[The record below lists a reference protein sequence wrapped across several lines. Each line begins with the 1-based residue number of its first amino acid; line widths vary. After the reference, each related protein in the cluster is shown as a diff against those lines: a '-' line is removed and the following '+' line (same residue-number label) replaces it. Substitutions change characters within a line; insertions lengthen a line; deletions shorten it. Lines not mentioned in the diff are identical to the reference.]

1 MQRKKILT
9 IIMLCMLVL
18 QACAKPVPATK
29 ESDWREQYGHSLD
42 VPVTPEPEPPV
53 ATAKP
58 TGSTSTAPEL
68 PFPTPLPVR
77 EFVPEEGQVELVLW
91 MFEMVAGDPLDE
103 YILAELNYILQ
114 QRGYSFY
121 LTKKIEPYENRIDQ
135 ISLWQEALDSGE
147 TVDLLYLGNE
157 DTGLAYREYGNTA
170 VVRAI
175 TGGYLLPFSQYPET
189 EAKARLLSAYPEEYW
204 RLCSFGGDN
213 YGVSNTLSNFLKQK
227 NYLMLNLDAAAQMG
241 IELPEELDVMNLD
254 ELLQQA
260 EEAGVPGIEGL
271 DPMGDCGIRDLNSG
285 LYVKYMQ
292 DGTYRIVNPLEDE
305 ELLACWE
312 AKYRYKENGWQGDS
326 YETGELPLI
335 LYQMVTEKNWDG
347 ESFYKDSEK
356 GEISARFKV
365 YEEKE
370 RFFVE
375 GDYNQIFGIAT
386 SSQHKEEA
394 LELLSLMHSDEE
406 IVQLL
411 RYGIEGVHY
420 RIGEEGL
427 ENVTTAEVIE
437 FENGGKGIK
446 YITRQSPARTA
457 FGSVLGIIFGNQLMY
472 VELEEQLG
480 QKNMEEEW
488 HAGLSDIVFIPYLE
502 EFSEAQKAVQEKIR
516 EITYIVGKNGTGI
529 RDIAGSLISMTEDYK
544 AQIEKLR
551 TDFAEAGYN
560 ELAEEINKKYG
571 LE

>member
-1 MQRKKILT
+1 MKRRKLLV

-29 ESDWREQYGHSLD
+29 ESDWREQYGHSSD
-42 VPVTPEPEPPV
+42 VSSTPEPEQPV

-147 TVDLLYLGNE
+147 TVDLLYLGIE

-170 VVRAI
+170 VIRAI
-175 TGGYLLPFSQYPET
+175 EGGYLLPFSQYPET
-189 EAKARLLSAYPEEYW
+189 EARERLLAAYPEEYW
-204 RLCSFGGDN
+204 WLCSFGGEN
-213 YGVSNTLSNFLKQK
+213 YGVSNTLFNFIKQK
-227 NYLMLNLDAAAQMG
+227 NYLMLNLDAAAQAG
-241 IELPEELDVMNLD
+241 IEVPEELDVLNLD

-260 EEAGVPGIEGL
+260 EEAGVPGIEWR
-271 DPMGDCGIRDLNSG
+271 DSMGQSGIRNLNSG

-305 ELLACWE
+305 TLLAYWE
-312 AKYRYKENGWQGDS
+312 AECRYQENGWEGNS

-335 LYQMVTEKNWDG
+335 LYETVTKKNWDG
-347 ESFYKDSEK
+347 ESFYANSEK

-370 RFFVE
+370 RFWVE
-375 GDYNQIFGIAT
+375 GDYNQIMGITT
-386 SSQHKEEA
+386 SSKHKEEA

-420 RIGEEGL
+420 RVGEEGL
-427 ENVTTAEVIE
+427 ENVTTSELIE
-437 FENGGKGIK
+437 FENGGKSMNQ
-446 YITRQSPARTA
+446 ITRESPSRNAA
-457 FGSVLGIIFGNQLMY
+457 GSVLGLFFGNQLMY
-472 VELEEQLG
+472 VELEERLG

-488 HAGLSDIVFIPYLE
+488 YAGLSDIAFIPYLE
-502 EFSEAQKAVQEKIR
+502 EFSKEQKVVQENIR
-516 EITYIVGKNGTGI
+516 EITFIVGKKGEGI
-529 RDIAGSLISMTEDYK
+529 RDIAGSLITMTKDYK
-544 AQIEKLR
+544 TQIEKLR

-560 ELAEEINKKYG
+560 ELAEEINENYG
-571 LE
+571 LK